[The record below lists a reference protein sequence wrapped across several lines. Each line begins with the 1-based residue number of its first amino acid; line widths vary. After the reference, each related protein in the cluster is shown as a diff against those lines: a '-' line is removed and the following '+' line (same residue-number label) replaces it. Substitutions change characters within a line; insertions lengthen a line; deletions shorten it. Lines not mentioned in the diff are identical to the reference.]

1 MDLERFLKI
10 LQTEFEFD
18 TEGIDEDT
26 TFDDINFDELDM
38 IDLVMAVEDEL
49 GTEVSDE
56 ALEKI
61 KTVGDFIAYLNEKD

>member
-1 MDLERFLKI
+1 MDLEKFLKI